1 MADGRALILAEL
13 VARGADD
20 PEARAWLEA
29 GLRTWLRAG
38 CSVDLQTVLRLPL
51 TPAAAARARR
61 DFWLRAAA
69 DALDGDPCPWA
80 RASRVLRAVVRLS
93 AGLRTDE
100 PPAVDAALLRALDA
114 GAALPRTEQGVRRI
128 IE

>member
-1 MADGRALILAEL
+1 
-13 VARGADD
+13 
-20 PEARAWLEA
+20 
-29 GLRTWLRAG
+29 
-38 CSVDLQTVLRLPL
+38 
-51 TPAAAARARR
+51 
-61 DFWLRAAA
+61 
-69 DALDGDPCPWA
+69 
-80 RASRVLRAVVRLS
+80 VVRLS